1 MKNILKSLTP
11 MATLMAVLFN
21 FIIGAL
27 LGFILQVSPIM
38 LGVAFILA
46 GIVLGEARLYF
57 AKKGKR
63 FLPGNIAFAG
73 LLKEIWISALMEV
86 YYANYTFLTRSQ
98 DMSMFVENNTINLA
112 DCGVDPN
119 VLVNNTVYPVPV
131 SERADSPL
139 ELPLDY
145 FDSENTV
152 VRNAEAVQL
161 AYPKLES
168 VVKQHRNAIQL
179 KCAKKASYSFGP
191 TSDSTY
197 TPVLSTSGAARGDGS
212 NKLTLQDVSQ
222 LQTKF
227 DNINAPEEGRILVLS
242 PKHRQDLLNEDK
254 VLFKMFADLKAGQV
268 LPLFGFDVYWSQL
281 TPIYNHT
288 TGVKAAFGAAAA
300 GTDAVS
306 SIAYLE
312 SEVMRADGTLDM
324 FQRLK
329 DPEQRGDIV
338 GFQKRFLA
346 MPIRN
351 KYFAAIYDSASA

>member
-1 MKNILKSLTP
+1 MKKSLNKITLLGV
-11 MATLMAVLFN
+11 LMAVAFN
-21 FIIGAL
+21 LLIG
-27 LGFILQVSPIM
+27 G
-38 LGVAFILA
+38 LA
-46 GIVLGEARLYF
+46 GYLLHINPVKTGAFVVAAGIILGEAQFYLSG
-57 AKKGKR
+57 KGKS
-63 FLPGNIAFAG
+63 FLPGNVAFAG

-131 SERADSPL
+131 SERTDSPL
-139 ELPLDY
+139 DLPLDY

-168 VVKQHRNAIQL
+168 VIKQHRNALQL

-191 TSDSTY
+191 VSNSAF
-197 TPVLSTSGAARGDGS
+197 TPVLSTSGPARGDGS
-212 NKLTLQDVSQ
+212 KMLTIQDVSS
-222 LQTKF
+222 LQTAF
-227 DNINAPEEGRILVLS
+227 DDVNAPEEGRILVLS
-242 PKHRQDLLNEDK
+242 PRHRQDIMNQDAL
-254 VLFKMFADLKAGQV
+254 LFKSFSNLKTGEV
-268 LPLFGFDVYWSQL
+268 LQLFGFDIYWSQL
-281 TPIYNHT
+281 TPTYNNT
-288 TGVKAAFGAAAA
+288 TGVKNAYGAAAA
-300 GTDAVS
+300 GTDARS
-306 SIAYLE
+306 TIAYLE

-324 FQRLK
+324 FQFLK
-329 DPEQRGDIV
+329 DPYQRGDVV

-351 KYFAAIYDSASA
+351 KYFAAIYDSVA